1 MRRSEPNATFKTIS
15 CRVCRLLGLMEGL
28 SNLRVITNWNSVV
41 KATTTNEWAFPGKWF
56 TELMK
61 THSVFTELMK
71 THGQPNEKALQ
82 WQLFKPNKA
91 NRGPQSNW
99 VRKFCQHA
107 AWPLDAQTKILA
119 SGNPLTLE
127 WHLPESQVSP
137 SIPPFFL
144 LPPLHHSDTTL
155 SLLSVLSLASTV
167 LQC

>member
-1 MRRSEPNATFKTIS
+1 MLNALSE
-15 CRVCRLLGLMEGL
+15 
-28 SNLRVITNWNSVV
+28 NSVTV
-41 KATTTNEWAFPGKWF
+41 VEATTTNEWAFPGKWF

-127 WHLPESQVSP
+127 WHLPES
-137 SIPPFFL
+137 IGI
-144 LPPLHHSDTTL
+144 
-155 SLLSVLSLASTV
+155 
-167 LQC
+167 